1 MPVDSPPPPEAPT
14 GDVWLP
20 PPGTSAEDVHAWWTA
35 LDEQDRERLIAEH
48 PPRLGNLNGVPAA
61 ARAPVNKAVMN
72 DDLARVENAA
82 VAVAEVLEDPERYG
96 LSSRDVLRYRNA
108 EQTRLGLARR
118 RGSDPGNPRPVLLWA
133 YDPTAFIGQGRAA
146 IAIGDPDEADNIAV
160 VVPGAGSSVAGG
172 WLSAGHAA
180 AINLYDQS
188 LTARPDEATSV
199 ISWMGYDTPDSYT
212 DRGIAAPVLARVGGW
227 RLAEDVNGLWV
238 THAGMPHVTVIGH
251 SYGATTVA
259 DAFARSGMRAN
270 DAVLLGS
277 PGTDLARSA
286 EEFGVDGGEVYVGAA
301 STDPVSWIGVS
312 GSVPDFLN
320 DALGQPF
327 GPDAG
332 LGPDPAGEGFG
343 SIRFKAEA
351 TGADLLDFGDH
362 SHYYNLGGEAL
373 RSMVHIVTGDSAALE
388 REDLVAQ
395 GRRQPRVTTP
405 HEVTLPWGAR
415 IRLPH
420 IDSRIPGTPAYIDP
434 EAARRRTM
442 LDEAAP

>member
-1 MPVDSPPPPEAPT
+1 MPVDPSPPPAAPT
-14 GDVWLP
+14 GDVALP
-20 PPGTSAEDVHAWWTA
+20 PPGSSARDVHAWWSA
-35 LDEQDRERLIAEH
+35 LDQRERERLIAEH
-48 PPRLGNLNGVPAA
+48 PARLGNLNGVPAA
-61 ARAPVNKAVMN
+61 ARDRVNRAVVE

-82 VAVAEVLEDPERYG
+82 PVADALEGPERYS

-108 EQTRLGLARR
+108 EQTRRGLARHQ
-118 RGSDPGNPRPVLLWA
+118 GSDPGNPRPVLLWA
-133 YDPTAFIGQGRAA
+133 YDPATFIGQGRAA
-146 IAIGDPDEADNIAV
+146 IAIGDPDEADHVAV

-172 WLSAGHAA
+172 WLSAGHDA

-188 LTARPDEATSV
+188 LIARPGEATSV
-199 ISWMGYDTPDSYT
+199 ISWMGYDTPDDYT
-212 DRGIAAPVLARVGGW
+212 DRGIAAPVLARVGGE

-238 THAGMPHVTVIGH
+238 THAGLPHVTVIGH

-277 PGTDLARSA
+277 PGTDVARSA
-286 EEFGVDGGEVYVGAA
+286 ADFGVDSEVYVGAA
-301 STDPVSWIGVS
+301 STDPISWIGVS

-332 LGPDPAGEGFG
+332 LGADPAGEGFG

-351 TGADLLDFGDH
+351 TGADVLDFGDH

-373 RSMVHIVTGDSAALE
+373 RSMVHIVTGDGAALE
-388 REDLVAQ
+388 REGLVAQ

-405 HEVTLPWGAR
+405 REVTLPWGGR
-415 IRLPH
+415 IRLPR

-434 EAARRRTM
+434 EAARRRAM
-442 LDEAAP
+442 LDGEAP